1 MTVVE
6 IACTKCGRMH
16 RSDSKIFKKH
26 AEFTGFSKKEL
37 KKDFAGYMSHNPPG
51 TIKVGKNSKQLEL
64 ENTFLTKSEAK
75 EEYLGIRDHGLTARI
90 MPHYE
95 GWAVYSEN
103 K

>member
-16 RSDSKIFKKH
+16 KSNSKIFKKH

-51 TIKVGKNSKQLEL
+51 TITVGKKNKILEL
-64 ENTFLTKSEAK
+64 ENTFLTRSEARD
-75 EEYLGIRDHGLTARI
+75 EYQSIRDSGKTARI

-95 GWAVYSEN
+95 GFAVYEEE
-103 K
+103 